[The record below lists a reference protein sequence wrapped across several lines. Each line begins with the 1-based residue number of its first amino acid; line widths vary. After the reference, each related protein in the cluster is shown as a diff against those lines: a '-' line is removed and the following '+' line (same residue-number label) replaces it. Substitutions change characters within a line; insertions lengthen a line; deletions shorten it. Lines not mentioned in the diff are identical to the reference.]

1 MSQVIP
7 TGQVWGAWILIL
19 GGGGE
24 NEQEAKCGA
33 WGPPGMMA
41 LRLKRLL
48 EPGRLAEDP
57 WGAERGGASLW
68 RSRCQSQPV
77 MLGPRVLVAL

>member
-1 MSQVIP
+1 MSQVIL

-33 WGPPGMMA
+33 WEAARDDGPAPVEAFG
-41 LRLKRLL
+41 
-48 EPGRLAEDP
+48 D
-57 WGAERGGASLW
+57 GG
-68 RSRCQSQPV
+68 
-77 MLGPRVLVAL
+77 